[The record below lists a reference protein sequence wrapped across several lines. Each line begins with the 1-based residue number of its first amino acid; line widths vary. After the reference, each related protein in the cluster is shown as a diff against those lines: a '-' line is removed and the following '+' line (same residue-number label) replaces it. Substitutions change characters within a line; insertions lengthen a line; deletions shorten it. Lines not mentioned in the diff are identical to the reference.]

1 MIDGVIIDTSTKHT
15 VGRTRT
21 PKTEKPARA

>member
-1 MIDGVIIDTSTKHT
+1 MIEGVITNTSKKHT